1 MANVQENALRCE
13 VIGAGVQRDDLLTG
27 FLLCVTIHRN
37 IYEGRVMVKRT
48 DSIYLALPSDRYTPF
63 SLARKIGAK
72 AILESARFNMG
83 RERYS
88 ILMAEEAFHILQD
101 DEGIAFIIDGRR
113 VPFSAETASSN
124 GGEIEKIAPGSTV
137 PHIPDVLDALLYV
150 AEENEMPVKGIPVP
164 ASGVGYLSYEF
175 CARCDTI
182 QLAPQK
188 DELKIPESE
197 FVVGHLY
204 IVFDHFTETL
214 HIFALNYIEHQIDLK
229 KAVDNLKKRLSDLDF
244 SYLAPPEDPLPCRTI
259 TDLEQSEREYKEKV
273 LALKKEIV
281 AGNIFQAVPSRRL
294 QIENENSAM
303 EIYRRLRSVNPSP
316 YLLYLDFGDRQ
327 IIGSSPE
334 SLVRVRDGV
343 ASIRPI
349 AGTRRRGKNAED
361 DERLKNELLN
371 DDKEKSEHLMLV
383 DLARNDLGRVCEA
396 GSVEVTRYMDCEFFS
411 HVMHLVS
418 DVQGKVKNGVK
429 QIQVLRSAF
438 PAGTVSGSPKI
449 SAIEIL
455 SRLEKVK
462 RRFYAGAIGYLQ
474 ASGDLDFCIALRCA
488 LKQDSLWTLQAG
500 GGIVYDSNADREWE
514 ETNEKLGALRSSLEP
529 PVDKNSDE
537 RIK

>member
-1 MANVQENALRCE
+1 
-13 VIGAGVQRDDLLTG
+13 LTVTKSADIL
-27 FLLCVTIHRN
+27 FLLKETKQNVFERLKMI
-37 IYEGRVMVKRT
+37 KRT
-48 DSIYLALPSDRYTPF
+48 DSIYLTLPSDRYTPF

-83 RERYS
+83 KERFS

-113 VPFSAETASSN
+113 VPFSEKTAESL
-124 GGEIEKIAPGSTV
+124 GDRIEMIAPGSTV
-137 PHIPDVLDALLYV
+137 PHKVDILDALLYV
-150 AEENEMPVKGIPVP
+150 AGENEIPVKNIPVP
-164 ASGVGYLSYEF
+164 ASGIGYLSYEF

-182 QLAPQK
+182 TLAPQT

-197 FVVGHLY
+197 FVAGHIY

-214 HIFALNYIEHQIDLK
+214 HIFALNYMEHQIDLQ
-229 KAVDNLKKRLSDLDF
+229 KAVDNLKKRLGDLDF
-244 SYLAPPEDPLPCRTI
+244 SYLAPPEEPLPCRTI
-259 TDLEQSEREYKEKV
+259 TDLAQSEKEYKEKV
-273 LALKKEIV
+273 AALKKEIV

-294 QIENENSAM
+294 QVECGNSAL

-316 YLLYLDFGDRQ
+316 YLVYIDFSDRQ
-327 IIGSSPE
+327 LVGSSPE
-334 SLVRVRDGV
+334 SLVRVRDGI

-349 AGTRRRGKNAED
+349 AGTRRRGKNSAED
-361 DERLKNELLN
+361 EALKKNLLG
-371 DDKEKSEHLMLV
+371 DHKEKSEHLMLV
-383 DLARNDLGRVCEA
+383 DLARNDLGRVCEP

-418 DVQGKVKNGVK
+418 DVQGKVKKGFK
-429 QIQVLRSAF
+429 QIQVLRSSF

-455 SRLEKVK
+455 SRLEKTK

-474 ASGDLDFCIALRCA
+474 TSGDLDFCIGIRCA
-488 LKQDSLWTLQAG
+488 LKQDDVWTLQAG
-500 GGIVYDSNADREWE
+500 GGIVYDSNPDREWE
-514 ETNEKLGALRSSLEP
+514 ETNEKLGALRAVLE
-529 PVDKNSDE
+529 KAE
-537 RIK
+537 